1 MSTAAVSPHELRLHR
16 DLARRAA
23 ARDAVSGAS
32 LAVARAAVFA
42 AVLGAWAFASGR
54 LADRQFISDPLEVLR
69 AFWTLAATGRLWP
82 NLLQTLAEV
91 LSGYA
96 IGVLLG
102 IAVAVVVAFEETA
115 QRVLRP
121 FLIAF
126 YSIPKIAL
134 APLFIMWFG
143 LGPAPKVVLAA
154 IFVFFVVF
162 MNMAAGLYQVS
173 PDLVNV
179 VRVMGARRVDV
190 VRKIALPGAVPYL
203 MTGLRIAVPEA
214 LIGAVIGEFMSA
226 NAGLGYLVNAAAEQF
241 NTAATLAAIVALLVI
256 VAGMDLALGLW
267 ERRLLGWRPRG
278 DLAAAAKG

>member
-1 MSTAAVSPHELRLHR
+1 VSAAAQSPHELRLH
-16 DLARRAA
+16 DEIGRRAA
-23 ARDAVSGAS
+23 AREAVSRAS
-32 LAVARAAVFA
+32 IAAARAAAFA
-42 AVLGAWAFASGR
+42 VALGAWAFASGH

-69 AFWTLAATGRLWP
+69 AFWMLVATGRLWP
-82 NLLQTLAEV
+82 NLIQTLAEV

-96 IGVLLG
+96 IGAVLG
-102 IAVAVVVAFEETA
+102 IVVAVAVAFQETA
-115 QRVLRP
+115 QSVLRP

-143 LGPAPKVVLAA
+143 LGPAPKIVLAA

-162 MNMAAGLYQVS
+162 MNMVAGLYQVS

-179 VRVMGARRVDV
+179 VRVMGARRIDV
-190 VRKIALPGAVPYL
+190 VRKIALPSVVPYL

-226 NAGLGYLVNAAAEQF
+226 NAGLGYLVNTAAQQF
-241 NTAATLAAIVALLVI
+241 NTAATLAAIVALLLI
-256 VAGMDLALGLW
+256 VAAMDVALGLL
-267 ERRLLGWRPRG
+267 EHRLLGWRPRG
-278 DLAAAAKG
+278 DLVLAAKG